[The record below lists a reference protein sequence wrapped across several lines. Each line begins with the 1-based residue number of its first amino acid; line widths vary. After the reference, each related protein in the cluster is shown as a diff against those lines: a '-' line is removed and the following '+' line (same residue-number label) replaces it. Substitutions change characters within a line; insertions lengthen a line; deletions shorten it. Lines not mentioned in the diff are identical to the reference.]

1 MLVSRPSEANVKMLN
16 MAEGLMAIEKGTSLF
31 QVREESRSIKVSI
44 GFPFGESVDG
54 KRLERGRT
62 PLVRPHAYPRPT
74 LVEGVEH

>member
-1 MLVSRPSEANVKMLN
+1 MLVSRPSEANEKMLK
-16 MAEGLMAIEKGTSLF
+16 MAEVLMAIEKGTSLF

-44 GFPFGESVDG
+44 GFPFGESVYG